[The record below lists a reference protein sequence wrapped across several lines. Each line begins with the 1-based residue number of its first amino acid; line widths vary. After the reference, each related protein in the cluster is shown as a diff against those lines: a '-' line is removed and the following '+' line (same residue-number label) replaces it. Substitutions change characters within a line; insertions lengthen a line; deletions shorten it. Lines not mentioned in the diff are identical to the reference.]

1 MTRWADS
8 VVKPCGTP
16 AAYRRHKRHGERPC
30 ESCAQAER
38 RRNQDRMRARRRH
51 EPGRLRASRDL

>member
-51 EPGRLRASRDL
+51 EPGRLT